1 MVVFLGITS
10 LRAGSSE
17 SSLGR
22 APHSHGLPTV
32 GIVTATE
39 PSNHNYF
46 SYRYSVNGTEYSD
59 DDSSFVSAQTVDA
72 DQLHVG
78 QQISVIYNS
87 KDPQQPCSCD
97 VNELASS
104 AWVNE
109 LIPVLVLIP
118 VILVMVIVL
127 LMRHRRQ
134 RSQRA
139 DGAT

>member
-1 MVVFLGITS
+1 MRVHLDTLLTVMASRQSALSPLLNHRITTT
-10 LRAGSSE
+10 
-17 SSLGR
+17 
-22 APHSHGLPTV
+22 SHTDIRLTERNTLTTTV
-32 GIVTATE
+32 
-39 PSNHNYF
+39 
-46 SYRYSVNGTEYSD
+46 R
-59 DDSSFVSAQTVDA
+59 FVSAQTVDA